1 MGLLSIS
8 PGLAERAMADSGPA
22 LRFKTTLIRR
32 LTQLGFSE
40 PEIYSLVVAKRTLA
54 RRQAADEPL
63 TIEET
68 DKALRLERIAT
79 LADRVFGDRGTA
91 QRWLRKP
98 KSSLSGETPIAYL
111 VSESGARVVEEM
123 LYRIDHGMAD

>member
-1 MGLLSIS
+1 
-8 PGLAERAMADSGPA
+8 MADSGPA
-22 LRFKTTLIRR
+22 LRFKTTFIKR

-79 LADRVFGDRGTA
+79 LADRVFGDHGKA

-123 LYRIDHGMAD
+123 LYRIDHGMAA